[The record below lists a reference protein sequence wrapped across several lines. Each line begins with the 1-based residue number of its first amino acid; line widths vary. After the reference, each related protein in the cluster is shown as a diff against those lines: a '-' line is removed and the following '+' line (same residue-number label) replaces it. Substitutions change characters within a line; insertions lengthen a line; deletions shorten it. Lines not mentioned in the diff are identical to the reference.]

1 MLGQEHPDTLT
12 RTANLASTYRE
23 QERWKY
29 LEGPEVQV
37 METRN
42 KALDQENSDVLANSV
57 NFASTFWDQRWS
69 KEVEE
74 LDVPIFETFSW

>member
-1 MLGQEHPDTLT
+1 
-12 RTANLASTYRE
+12 
-23 QERWKY
+23 
-29 LEGPEVQV
+29 

-69 KEVEE
+69 KEAEE
-74 LDVPIFETFSW
+74 PDVPIFETFSRVLG